1 MDQEVYPEALFSVSD
16 EVSRLLKAMAS
27 EARLQ
32 ILCLLY
38 EREHSVSELTARVG
52 LSQPAL
58 SQHLARLRA
67 ERLVTTRRQ
76 AQTVYYALDS
86 ERVRYLLEVLHRL
99 YCGHRAARSIRP

>member
-1 MDQEVYPEALFSVSD
+1 MDQEVYPEALASMSD

-38 EREHSVSELTARVG
+38 ERERSVSELTARVG

-67 ERLVTTRRQ
+67 ERLVATRRQ
-76 AQTVYYALDS
+76 AQAVYYALDS
-86 ERVRYLLEVLHRL
+86 ERVRYLLEALHRL
-99 YCGHRAARSIRP
+99 YCGHVPRPIRA

>member
-1 MDQEVYPEALFSVSD
+1 MDQEVYPEALLSVSD

-38 EREHSVSELTARVG
+38 EREHSVSELTERVG

-67 ERLVTTRRQ
+67 ERLVSTRRQ
-76 AQTVYYALDS
+76 AQTVYYSLES
-86 ERVRYLLEVLHRL
+86 ERVRRLLRALHGL
-99 YCGHRAARSIRP
+99 YCGHAAQGGRG

>member
-1 MDQEVYPEALFSVSD
+1 MDQEVYPEALVPLSG

-32 ILCLLY
+32 IVCLLY
-38 EREHSVSELTARVG
+38 ERERSVSELTDRVG

-67 ERLVTTRRQ
+67 ERLVSTRRQ
-76 AQTVYYALDS
+76 AQTVYYTLDS
-86 ERVRYLLEVLHRL
+86 EQVRYLLEALHRL
-99 YCGHRAARSIRP
+99 YCATPAQPIRA

>member
-1 MDQEVYPEALFSVSD
+1 MDQEVYPEALVSVSD

-32 ILCLLY
+32 ILCMLY
-38 EREHSVSELTARVG
+38 DREHSVSELTERVG

-67 ERLVTTRRQ
+67 ERLVSTRRQ
-76 AQTVYYALDS
+76 AQTVYYSLDS
-86 ERVRYLLEVLHRL
+86 PRVSALLRALHAL
-99 YCGHRAARSIRP
+99 YCGHSRRVGR

>member
-1 MDQEVYPEALFSVSD
+1 MDQEVYLEALVPVSD

-27 EARLQ
+27 DARLQ

-38 EREHSVSELTARVG
+38 ERERSVSELTDRVG

-67 ERLVTTRRQ
+67 ERLVCTRRQ
-76 AQTVYYALDS
+76 AQTVYYTLDS
-86 ERVRYLLEVLHRL
+86 ERVRYLLEALHRL
-99 YCGHRAARSIRP
+99 YCAAPAQPIRA